1 MPAIKIKIE
10 FDKVDT
16 ISSAFSE
23 QSDTVKQMNS
33 NLSSK
38 YDKLKGGDWVGVGA
52 DKFFQ
57 EMEQTV
63 MPSLKRLESALS
75 RGSEASKKI
84 SQKMHGAE
92 DQCKGIVVKIGI
104 NFSIL

>member
-16 ISSAFSE
+16 IASAFSE
-23 QSDTVKQMNS
+23 QSDAVKQMNS

-38 YDKLKGGDWVGVGA
+38 IDKLRSGHWVGVGA
-52 DKFFQ
+52 DKFYQ
-57 EMEQTV
+57 EMDQTI
-63 MPSLKRLESALS
+63 MPSLKRLESALG

-84 SQKMHGAE
+84 SQKMHSTE

-104 NFSIL
+104 QFNIL